1 MNQFDYSGGAY
12 RLPWYV
18 VRCRANAERTVANG
32 LSNRGVTVFLPF
44 EKRPSKRKN
53 IGYIE
58 YPLFPGYVFAQFE
71 YRSALLV
78 VACPGVVHILCRG
91 QIPESVDPAEMHS
104 LLSLSNQS
112 VDMSPHPMY
121 FAKGEKVRIN
131 SGPLANVEGIVTE
144 DNGSHKLILSVSM
157 LRRSV
162 VAHVERELI
171 ESLTATPAPPEVTV
185 WAATGV

>member
-1 MNQFDYSGGAY
+1 MNQHDYLGGEY
-12 RLPWYV
+12 KQPWYV
-18 VRCRANAERTVANG
+18 VRCRANAERAVASG
-32 LSNRGVTVFLPF
+32 LTNRGVNVFLPF

-58 YPLFPGYVFAQFE
+58 TPLFPGYVFAQFE

-91 QIPESVDPAEMHS
+91 QIPEAVDSGEMHS
-104 LLSLSNQS
+104 LLSLSRQS
-112 VDMSPHPMY
+112 VEMSSHPTY
-121 FAKGEKVRIN
+121 FVKGDKVRITH
-131 SGPLANVEGIVTE
+131 GPLVNIEGIVAE
-144 DNGSHKLILSVSM
+144 DNGSQKLILSVSM

-162 VAHVERELI
+162 VAHVDRELI
-171 ESLTATPAPPEVTV
+171 ESLTAAPAAREVTV